1 MLIGRIFQI
10 DCIKQQMHI
19 QQINGE
25 MWIGSYPKILDT
37 IVKMGMTNFYKKL
50 FDRVFFVFDTA
61 GSIITS
67 INNYVVEEDF

>member
-1 MLIGRIFQI
+1 MIIGKIFQI

-37 IVKMGMTNFYKKL
+37 IIKMEMTNFYKKL
-50 FDRVFFVFDTA
+50 FDRASFVFDID

-67 INNYVVEEDF
+67 INDYVVEEDF